1 MPNYRE
7 QTGEVG
13 TYNNLKVYVLHGGD
27 FLRGLAKNQLN
38 YTTIYCLK
46 DFDPYHKLLPDCMYA
61 YMINKD
67 DPDNVYCLGT
77 MGNYGKVNFK
87 KNIDSCEKFAITR
100 KSAPTPDISRNP
112 DATAADIS
120 RNPDATAAI
129 DDILSEIRSWNTK
142 INYADYTKTVDA
154 YLEALA

>member
-27 FLRGLAKNQLN
+27 FLRGLAKDQLN

-67 DPDNVYCLGT
+67 DPNNVYCLGT

-87 KNIDSCEKFAITR
+87 KNIESCEKFARTLTR
-100 KSAPTPDISRNP
+100 KSAST
-112 DATAADIS
+112 TDIS

>member
-13 TYNNLKVYVLHGGD
+13 TYNNLKVNVLHGGD
-27 FLRGLAKNQLN
+27 FLRGLAKDQLN

-67 DPDNVYCLGT
+67 DPNNVYCLGT

-87 KNIDSCEKFAITR
+87 KNIDSCEKFAITN
-100 KSAPTPDISRNP
+100 KSAPT
-112 DATAADIS
+112 TDIS

>member
-13 TYNNLKVYVLHGGD
+13 SYNNLKVCVLHGGD
-27 FLRGLAKNQLN
+27 FLRGLAKDQLN

-67 DPDNVYCLGT
+67 DPNNIYCLGT

-87 KNIDSCEKFAITR
+87 KNIGSCEKFAITQ
-100 KSAPTPDISRNP
+100 KSAPT
-112 DATAADIS
+112 TDIS

>member
-13 TYNNLKVYVLHGGD
+13 TYNGLKVHVLHGGD
-27 FLRGLAKNQLN
+27 FLRGIAKNQLN

-87 KNIDSCEKFAITR
+87 KNISSCEKFAISH
-100 KSAPTPDISRNP
+100 KSART
-112 DATAADIS
+112 ADIS

-154 YLEALA
+154 YLEALG

>member
-13 TYNNLKVYVLHGGD
+13 TYNGLKVHVLHGGD
-27 FLRGLAKNQLN
+27 FLRGLAKDQLN

-46 DFDPYHKLLPDCMYA
+46 DFDPYHKVLPDCMYA

-87 KNIDSCEKFAITR
+87 KNISSCEKFALAN
-100 KSAPTPDISRNP
+100 KSAPTP
-112 DATAADIS
+112 DIS

>member
-13 TYNNLKVYVLHGGD
+13 TYNNLKVNVLHGGD

-61 YMINKD
+61 YMLNKD

-87 KNIDSCEKFAITR
+87 KNIAACEKFALTN
-100 KSAPTPDISRNP
+100 KSAPTP
-112 DATAADIS
+112 DIS

>member
-13 TYNNLKVYVLHGGD
+13 TYNGLKVHVLHGGD
-27 FLRGLAKNQLN
+27 FLRGLAKDQLN

-46 DFDPYHKLLPDCMYA
+46 DFDPYHTVLPDCMYA

-67 DPDNVYCLGT
+67 DPNNVYCVGT

-100 KSAPTPDISRNP
+100 KSAPTP
-112 DATAADIS
+112 DIS

>member
-13 TYNNLKVYVLHGGD
+13 SYNNLKVYVLHGGD

-100 KSAPTPDISRNP
+100 KSAPT
-112 DATAADIS
+112 TDIS

>member
-7 QTGEVG
+7 QSGEVG
-13 TYNNLKVYVLHGGD
+13 TYNNLKVNVLHGGD
-27 FLRGLAKNQLN
+27 FLRGIAKNQLN

-67 DPDNVYCLGT
+67 DPNNIYCLGT

-87 KNIDSCEKFAITR
+87 KNIAACEKFALTN
-100 KSAPTPDISRNP
+100 KSAPTP
-112 DATAADIS
+112 DIS

>member
-13 TYNNLKVYVLHGGD
+13 TYNGLKVHVLHGGD
-27 FLRGLAKNQLN
+27 FLRRLAKNQLN

-67 DPDNVYCLGT
+67 DPNNVYCLGT

-87 KNIDSCEKFAITR
+87 KNIGSCEKFALAN
-100 KSAPTPDISRNP
+100 KSAPTPDISRNL
-112 DATAADIS
+112 
-120 RNPDATAAI
+120 DATAAI

-142 INYADYTKTVDA
+142 INYADYTKTVDT

>member
-1 MPNYRE
+1 
-7 QTGEVG
+7 
-13 TYNNLKVYVLHGGD
+13 
-27 FLRGLAKNQLN
+27 
-38 YTTIYCLK
+38 
-46 DFDPYHKLLPDCMYA
+46 MYA

-67 DPDNVYCLGT
+67 DPNNVYCLGT

-87 KNIDSCEKFAITR
+87 KNIGSCEKFAITQ
-100 KSAPTPDISRNP
+100 KSAPT
-112 DATAADIS
+112 ADIS

-154 YLEALA
+154 YLEALT

>member
-13 TYNNLKVYVLHGGD
+13 TYNNLKVNVLHGGD

-67 DPDNVYCLGT
+67 DPNNVYCLGT

-87 KNIDSCEKFAITR
+87 KNIGSCEKFAITR
-100 KSAPTPDISRNP
+100 KSAPT
-112 DATAADIS
+112 TDIS

>member
-13 TYNNLKVYVLHGGD
+13 TYNGLKVHVLHGGD
-27 FLRGLAKNQLN
+27 FLRGLAKDQLN

-87 KNIDSCEKFAITR
+87 KNIGSCDKFAITR
-100 KSAPTPDISRNP
+100 KSATTP
-112 DATAADIS
+112 DIS

>member
-13 TYNNLKVYVLHGGD
+13 TYNNLKVNVLHGGD
-27 FLRGLAKNQLN
+27 FLRGIAKNQLN

-67 DPDNVYCLGT
+67 DPDNVYCLVT

-87 KNIDSCEKFAITR
+87 KNIGSCEKFAITR
-100 KSAPTPDISRNP
+100 KPAPT
-112 DATAADIS
+112 TDIS

-154 YLEALA
+154 YLEALT

>member
-13 TYNNLKVYVLHGGD
+13 TYNNLKVHVLHGGD

-67 DPDNVYCLGT
+67 DPDNIYCLGT

-87 KNIDSCEKFAITR
+87 KNIGSCEKFALAN
-100 KSAPTPDISRNP
+100 KSAPTPDISRNL
-112 DATAADIS
+112 
-120 RNPDATAAI
+120 DATAAI

>member
-13 TYNNLKVYVLHGGD
+13 TYNNLKVNVLHGGD
-27 FLRGLAKNQLN
+27 FLRGIAKNQLN

-100 KSAPTPDISRNP
+100 KSAPT
-112 DATAADIS
+112 ADIS

>member
-13 TYNNLKVYVLHGGD
+13 NYNGLKVHVLHGGD

-67 DPDNVYCLGT
+67 DPNNVYCLGT

-87 KNIDSCEKFAITR
+87 KNISLCEKFTLAN
-100 KSAPTPDISRNP
+100 KSAPT
-112 DATAADIS
+112 TDIS

>member
-13 TYNNLKVYVLHGGD
+13 TYNGLKVHVLHGGD
-27 FLRGLAKNQLN
+27 FLRGIAKNQLN

-87 KNIDSCEKFAITR
+87 KNIDSCEKFALAN
-100 KSAPTPDISRNP
+100 KSAPTP
-112 DATAADIS
+112 DIS

>member
-13 TYNNLKVYVLHGGD
+13 TYNGLKVHVLHGGD

-46 DFDPYHKLLPDCMYA
+46 DFDPYHKVLPDCMYA

-67 DPDNVYCLGT
+67 DPNNVYCLGT

-87 KNIDSCEKFAITR
+87 KNISSCEKFALAN
-100 KSAPTPDISRNP
+100 KSAPTP
-112 DATAADIS
+112 DIS

>member
-13 TYNNLKVYVLHGGD
+13 TYNGLKVHVLHGGD

-100 KSAPTPDISRNP
+100 KSAPTPDIS
-112 DATAADIS
+112 S
-120 RNPDATAAI
+120 NPDATAAI

>member
-13 TYNNLKVYVLHGGD
+13 TYNGLKVHVLHGGD

-87 KNIDSCEKFAITR
+87 KNIDSCEKFALAN
-100 KSAPTPDISRNP
+100 KSTSTPDISRNP
-112 DATAADIS
+112 DT
-120 RNPDATAAI
+120 TAAI

>member
-13 TYNNLKVYVLHGGD
+13 TYNNLKVNVLHGGEFVKKLINKQVAYD
-27 FLRGLAKNQLN
+27 
-38 YTTIYCLK
+38 TIYCLK
-46 DFDPYHKLLPDCMYA
+46 DIDPYHKLLPDCMYA

-67 DPDNVYCLGT
+67 DPNNVYCLGT

-87 KNIDSCEKFAITR
+87 KNISSCEKFALAN
-100 KSAPTPDISRNP
+100 KSAPTP
-112 DATAADIS
+112 DIS

>member
-13 TYNNLKVYVLHGGD
+13 TYNGLKVHVLHGGD
-27 FLRGLAKNQLN
+27 FLRGLAKDQLN

-46 DFDPYHKLLPDCMYA
+46 DFDPYHKLLLDCMYA

-67 DPDNVYCLGT
+67 DPNNVYCLGT

-87 KNIDSCEKFAITR
+87 KNISSCEKFAITSKSA
-100 KSAPTPDISRNP
+100 KSAPTPDISRNL
-112 DATAADIS
+112 
-120 RNPDATAAI
+120 DATAAI

>member
-13 TYNNLKVYVLHGGD
+13 NYNGLKVHVLHGGD

-67 DPDNVYCLGT
+67 DPNNVYCLGT

-87 KNIDSCEKFAITR
+87 KNIGSCEKFAITQ
-100 KSAPTPDISRNP
+100 KSAPTTDISRNL
-112 DATAADIS
+112 
-120 RNPDATAAI
+120 DATAAI

>member
-13 TYNNLKVYVLHGGD
+13 TYNNLKVNVLHGGD

-87 KNIDSCEKFAITR
+87 KNINSCEKFALAN
-100 KSAPTPDISRNP
+100 KPAPTP
-112 DATAADIS
+112 DIS

-142 INYADYTKTVDA
+142 INYADYTKTVDK

>member
-13 TYNNLKVYVLHGGD
+13 SYNNLKVYVLHGGD

-46 DFDPYHKLLPDCMYA
+46 DFDPYHELLSGCMYA
-61 YMINKD
+61 YMINKN

-100 KSAPTPDISRNP
+100 KPAP
-112 DATAADIS
+112 ATDIS

>member
-13 TYNNLKVYVLHGGD
+13 TYNNLKVHVLHGGD

-87 KNIDSCEKFAITR
+87 KNIDSCEKFALAN
-100 KSAPTPDISRNP
+100 KSAP
-112 DATAADIS
+112 ATDIS

>member
-13 TYNNLKVYVLHGGD
+13 NYNGLKVHVLHGGD
-27 FLRGLAKNQLN
+27 FLRGLAKSQLN

-67 DPDNVYCLGT
+67 DPNNVYCLGT

-87 KNIDSCEKFAITR
+87 KNIESCEKFARTLTR
-100 KSAPTPDISRNP
+100 KSAPT
-112 DATAADIS
+112 TDIS

>member
-13 TYNNLKVYVLHGGD
+13 TYNNLKVNVLHGGD

-67 DPDNVYCLGT
+67 DPNNVYCLGT

-87 KNIDSCEKFAITR
+87 KNIGSCEKFAITH
-100 KSAPTPDISRNP
+100 KPAPTP
-112 DATAADIS
+112 DIS

>member
-13 TYNNLKVYVLHGGD
+13 TYNNLKVHVLHGGD

-67 DPDNVYCLGT
+67 DPDNIYCLGT

-87 KNIDSCEKFAITR
+87 KNIAACEKFALTN
-100 KSAPTPDISRNP
+100 KSAPTP
-112 DATAADIS
+112 DIS

>member
-7 QTGEVG
+7 QSGEVG
-13 TYNNLKVYVLHGGD
+13 TYNGLKVHVLHGGD
-27 FLRGLAKNQLN
+27 FLRELAKNQLN

-67 DPDNVYCLGT
+67 DPNNVYCLGT

-87 KNIDSCEKFAITR
+87 KNIGSCEKFALTN
-100 KSAPTPDISRNP
+100 KSAPT
-112 DATAADIS
+112 ADIS
-120 RNPDATAAI
+120 RNLDATAAI

>member
-13 TYNNLKVYVLHGGD
+13 TYNGLKVHMLHGGD

-87 KNIDSCEKFAITR
+87 KNIGSCEKFAITH
-100 KSAPTPDISRNP
+100 KSAPTPDISRN
-112 DATAADIS
+112 
-120 RNPDATAAI
+120 RDATAAI

>member
-13 TYNNLKVYVLHGGD
+13 NYNGLKVHVLHGGD

-67 DPDNVYCLGT
+67 DPNNIYCLGT

-87 KNIDSCEKFAITR
+87 KNIESCEKFAITR
-100 KSAPTPDISRNP
+100 KSTPASKATPTTTTTDFETVDSIL
-112 DATAADIS
+112 ATIQQ
-120 RNPDATAAI
+120 
-129 DDILSEIRSWNTK
+129 WNTD
-142 INYADYTKTVDA
+142 INYADYTKTVDK

>member
-13 TYNNLKVYVLHGGD
+13 TYNGLKVHVLHGGD

-87 KNIDSCEKFAITR
+87 KNIDSCEKFAIAN
-100 KSAPTPDISRNP
+100 KSAPTP
-112 DATAADIS
+112 DIS

>member
-13 TYNNLKVYVLHGGD
+13 TYNNLKVCVLHGGD

-87 KNIDSCEKFAITR
+87 KNIAACEKFAITR
-100 KSAPTPDISRNP
+100 KSAPTP
-112 DATAADIS
+112 DIS

>member
-7 QTGEVG
+7 QSGEVG
-13 TYNNLKVYVLHGGD
+13 TYNNLKVNVLHGGD

-87 KNIDSCEKFAITR
+87 KNIGSCEKFALTN

-112 DATAADIS
+112 DATV
-120 RNPDATAAI
+120 AI
-129 DDILSEIRSWNTK
+129 YDILSEIRSWNTK
-142 INYADYTKTVDA
+142 INYADYTKTVDK

>member
-13 TYNNLKVYVLHGGD
+13 TYNGLKVHVLHGGD
-27 FLRGLAKNQLN
+27 FLRGLAKDQLN

-67 DPDNVYCLGT
+67 DPNNVYCLGT

-100 KSAPTPDISRNP
+100 KSEPTSKTTPVPPTP
-112 DATAADIS
+112 DIS

>member
-13 TYNNLKVYVLHGGD
+13 TYNGLKVHVLHGGD
-27 FLRGLAKNQLN
+27 FLRGLAKDQLN

-67 DPDNVYCLGT
+67 DPNNVYCLGT

-87 KNIDSCEKFAITR
+87 KNIDSCEKIAITSKSA
-100 KSAPTPDISRNP
+100 KSAPTPDISRNL
-112 DATAADIS
+112 
-120 RNPDATAAI
+120 DATAAI